1 MSSPWIVGPLE
12 IVLNILTTV
21 LSLDNVETTVLNVY
35 IYLVELQIQYVDRE
49 HFMTISQHDRRID
62 LRILKNDAKR
72 DTFGRDRRNSRRM
85 NENL

>member
-35 IYLVELQIQYVDRE
+35 IYLVELQIQYIDRE

-72 DTFGRDRRNSRRM
+72 DTFGRDRRKSRRM

>member
-1 MSSPWIVGPLE
+1 M
-12 IVLNILTTV
+12 LTTV
-21 LSLDNVETTVLNVY
+21 LSLDNVETAVLPVY

-62 LRILKNDAKR
+62 LRILKKNAKR

>member
-72 DTFGRDRRNSRRM
+72 DTFGRDRRKSRRM